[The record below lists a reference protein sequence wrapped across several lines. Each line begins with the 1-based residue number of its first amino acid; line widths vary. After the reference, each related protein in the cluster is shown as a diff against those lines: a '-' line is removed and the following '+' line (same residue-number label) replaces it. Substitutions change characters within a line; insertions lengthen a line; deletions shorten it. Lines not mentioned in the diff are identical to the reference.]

1 MSDKWH
7 FFDDIGEKL
16 KGSGRKAI
24 ADLHAHGVP
33 AVYMLNGEMVWEYPG
48 GTILNRE
55 QKNFVD
61 QAIANQRLAGLTS
74 DPAAVEMT
82 AKVVAALVTDEEL
95 QTWIDEQITEIKR
108 HET

>member
-7 FFDDIGEKL
+7 FFGEIGEKL

-24 ADLHAHGVP
+24 ADLNAHGVP
-33 AVYMLNGEMVWEYPG
+33 GVYMLNSEMVWEYPG

-55 QKNFVD
+55 QKNLVD

-74 DPAAVEMT
+74 DPAAVAMT
-82 AKVVAALVTDEEL
+82 AKVVAGSVTGEEL
-95 QTWIDEQITEIKR
+95 QAWIDERITEIKR